1 MECEYTALEFQGMFS
16 DATTNT
22 ALGVGQITNKTLN
35 ISFGKIRVTGNGKMK
50 GNYAVVRNC
59 GIGKKCRYKV
69 QGIVTGRYCFT
80 GRPKVAVRETCT
92 R

>member
-1 MECEYTALEFQGMFS
+1 M
-16 DATTNT
+16 
-22 ALGVGQITNKTLN
+22 I
-35 ISFGKIRVTGNGKMK
+35 GNGKMK

-92 R
+92 RQR